1 METWIIYKNLSSR
14 EEEIRIGNLKD
25 KNLERRG
32 RSKVWDMENLKV
44 ETIEMSKIG
53 NNGKLILW
61 EQLGFRTEREIEFED
76 EKNYIYRYII
86 WDIKKI
92 WFRFIVRCL
101 LPKSKVNKY
110 YNGKKK
116 KLREFN
122 ETSFSAHISN
132 VKQYS
137 STSLICSVLR
147 MVNEDLIKSFS
158 TIINLIIKTV

>member
-61 EQLGFRTEREIEFED
+61 KQLGFRTEREIEFED
-76 EKNYIYRYII
+76 EKNYI
-86 WDIKKI
+86 
-92 WFRFIVRCL
+92 
-101 LPKSKVNKY
+101 
-110 YNGKKK
+110 
-116 KLREFN
+116 
-122 ETSFSAHISN
+122 
-132 VKQYS
+132 
-137 STSLICSVLR
+137 
-147 MVNEDLIKSFS
+147 
-158 TIINLIIKTV
+158 